1 MIQCIKSTHQQ
12 FFTIA
17 VICTIF
23 QVIVFSSLYGSL
35 EQIAE
40 KGRRSIVFLMRM
52 RGEAR
57 VTENGSVGS
66 RVGSM
71 IMTAVRLSVLHT
83 SALRKTHGENTLSYK
98 IMCTVIPH

>member
-1 MIQCIKSTHQQ
+1 MIQCIESTHQQ

-66 RVGSM
+66 RVGSRGGRTRSRAA
-71 IMTAVRLSVLHT
+71 IIADVAFISLWRF
-83 SALRKTHGENTLSYK
+83 A
-98 IMCTVIPH
+98 

>member
-12 FFTIA
+12 FLTIA

-35 EQIAE
+35 EQIAKE
-40 KGRRSIVFLMRM
+40 GRRILMRM

-57 VTENGSVGS
+57 VTENGS
-66 RVGSM
+66 RVGTM
-71 IMTAVRLSVLHT
+71 IMMAVRLSVLQT
-83 SALRKTHGENTLSYK
+83 SALGKTHGENTYIIRLSYK